1 MIKKRMKA
9 LALAGVFLL
18 CSVVPVRQA
27 NAVLP
32 IAIGMTM
39 QAFGAGGSLVS
50 ANLLTAG
57 VSALIG
63 GTIFALGLTPSDMG
77 DGTNPVGLRIPTID
91 DPVKSDQAMPV
102 LNNAPAIKPMQE
114 ISGYLTG
121 CLGAEVYFG
130 PSLSDACSA
139 GGGTVFNN
147 GTNDY
152 CASSRAGCGTIAT
165 TRSVVPAG
173 YGNCTAS
180 GCVLLSPRAAAPDQ
194 KYDVKRTASGYE
206 LPIPAL
212 PGSTLG
218 EADSKPAYASSSG
231 GKIQV
236 AGRDSSGRPV
246 MIEYAVSPD
255 GTKTY
260 ITHYTQTEVGGQ
272 SVVNSQS
279 VTIDAST
286 GAVTG
291 AAGATAAGSISGV
304 GTASPAVTTTGAA
317 VAPADIV
324 FPSDYARAGEAAN
337 AANVVKGAV
346 DALAEPLKKTE
357 TLNDPTVPDYVDPW
371 NTTFSMLKGWSL
383 PGHSSSCPVGSF
395 EWNGGLYAIDAHCQL
410 VADHF
415 GVIQAAMSVVWVVLA
430 LFVVLGA

>member
-1 MIKKRMKA
+1 MIKKRLKA

-91 DPVKSDQAMPV
+91 DPVKTEAAMPAPNASPTVATSTQNCAQWLSHEGV
-102 LNNAPAIKPMQE
+102 LFSETCVTGAVDVIASCPGTFIAYNSRCDVGGVIYE
-114 ISGYLTG
+114 FSSRSTTG
-121 CLGAEVYFG
+121 CPPGYNLA
-130 PSLSDACSA
+130 PSGTSCNLVSARASVSDSKVDVIRTPT
-139 GGGTVFNN
+139 GYTMP
-147 GTNDY
+147 
-152 CASSRAGCGTIAT
+152 T
-165 TRSVVPAG
+165 TAQDADAVPSYA
-173 YGNCTAS
+173 TAS
-180 GCVLLSPRAAAPDQ
+180 GGVVR
-194 KYDVKRTASGYE
+194 
-206 LPIPAL
+206 
-212 PGSTLG
+212 
-218 EADSKPAYASSSG
+218 
-231 GKIQV
+231 V

-260 ITHYTQTEVGGQ
+260 IRHYTQTESGGQ
-272 SVVNSQS
+272 TVVQTKT
-279 VTIDAST
+279 VTIDANS
-286 GAVTG
+286 GAVIG
-291 AAGATAAGSISGV
+291 GVGGVNAGSIDGL
-304 GTASPAVTTTGAA
+304 GTGNTTIVNNGAA

-324 FPSDYARAGEAAN
+324 FPSDYARTGEAAS

-346 DALAEPLKKTE
+346 DALAEPLKNTE

-371 NTTFSMLKGWSL
+371 GTTFSMLKGWSL

-395 EWNGGLYAIDAHCQL
+395 EWNGGLYVIDAHCQL

>member
-114 ISGYLTG
+114 ISGYSTG

-152 CASSRAGCGTIAT
+152 CGSSRAGCGTNAT
-165 TRSVVPAG
+165 TRYVVPAG

-194 KYDVKRTASGYE
+194 KYDVIRTSAGYQ
-206 LPIPAL
+206 LPTDL
-212 PGSTLG
+212 Q
-218 EADSKPAYASSSG
+218 EADSLPSYVTGSNG
-231 GKIQV
+231 VVRV
-236 AGRDSSGRPV
+236 AGKDSAGNPV

-260 ITHYTQTEVGGQ
+260 IRHYTQTESGGQ
-272 SVVNSQS
+272 TVVKTQT
-279 VTIDAST
+279 VTIDANS

-291 AAGATAAGSISGV
+291 GVGGVNAGSIDGL
-304 GTASPAVTTTGAA
+304 GTGNTTIVNNGAA

-324 FPSDYARAGEAAN
+324 FPSDYARTGEASS
-337 AANVVKGAV
+337 AANVVKTAV
-346 DALAEPLKKTE
+346 DALAEPLKNTE

-371 NTTFSMLKGWSL
+371 NSTFSMLKGWSL